1 MGTQARGR
9 TAAKGKPARI
19 AGTIAAAAGTA
30 LLVAACSSSSSS
42 PGAPKSSAA
51 KPSST
56 GSGTMS
62 SRSGSASP
70 SASGM
75 SAAPSGTAALMTER
89 TMIGTV
95 LADSRGFTVY
105 EFTKDHGTTSA
116 CTGACAV
123 AWPPVTGTPRPA
135 AGMTLPGMLGTIT
148 RPGGVRQATFDGHPL
163 YTFKGDTAPG
173 DVKGNGLTAFG
184 GKWYAITV
192 APGTMAP
199 SGAVAPSG
207 TASPF
212 GTPSASISSSRRGGP

>member
-1 MGTQARGR
+1 
-9 TAAKGKPARI
+9 
-19 AGTIAAAAGTA
+19 
-30 LLVAACSSSSSS
+30 
-42 PGAPKSSAA
+42 
-51 KPSST
+51 
-56 GSGTMS
+56 
-62 SRSGSASP
+62 
-70 SASGM
+70 M

-95 LADSRGFTVY
+95 LADSRGYTVY
-105 EFTKDHGTTSA
+105 EFTKDHDRTSA

-192 APGTMAP
+192 SPGTMAP
-199 SGAVAPSG
+199 SGGMAPSGAMGRSGGMGRPG

-212 GTPSASISSSRRGGP
+212 GTPSASISKSSRGGP